1 LPQFT
6 KYFWLDNHTTEN
18 VLLDF
23 HGTAFCVFIVDSD
36 MQVSN
41 IRGTPCSVSMGT
53 VVA

>member
-6 KYFWLDNHTTEN
+6 KYFWLDNCTAEN
-18 VLLDF
+18 LLLHF
-23 HGTAFCVFIVDSD
+23 RGTAFVYIVDSD

-41 IRGTPCSVSMGT
+41 KRGTPYSDSMGT